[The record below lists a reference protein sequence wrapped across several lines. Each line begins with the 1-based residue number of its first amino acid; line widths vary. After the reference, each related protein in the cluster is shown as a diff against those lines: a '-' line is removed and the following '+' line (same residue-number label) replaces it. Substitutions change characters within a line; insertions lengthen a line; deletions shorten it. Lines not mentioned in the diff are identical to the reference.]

1 MIVKKNIKYWMIG
14 VVGMLF
20 VNVSLAQEV
29 LTKVN
34 GGASWKQIFSSES
47 IELSLATGAYN
58 YITDNQDY
66 TFIDRNNGTS
76 KSILLHDGTPG
87 QDIPPHGMIINIVN
101 RSNSILP
108 FNGGGANGYESI
120 NGTFLWGV
128 NADIAANSS
137 LVLQW
142 NSGTSRWY
150 EIL

>member
-20 VNVSLAQEV
+20 FNVSLAQEV
-29 LTKVN
+29 LTKVDD
-34 GGASWKQIFSSES
+34 GASWKQIFSSES

-76 KSILLHDGTPG
+76 KSILLHNGTP

-101 RSNSILP
+101 KSSRALP
-108 FNGGGANGYESI
+108 FNCGGACGYESI
-120 NGTFLWGV
+120 LGSFTG
-128 NADIAANSS
+128 ASIAANSS
-137 LVLQW
+137 IVLQW